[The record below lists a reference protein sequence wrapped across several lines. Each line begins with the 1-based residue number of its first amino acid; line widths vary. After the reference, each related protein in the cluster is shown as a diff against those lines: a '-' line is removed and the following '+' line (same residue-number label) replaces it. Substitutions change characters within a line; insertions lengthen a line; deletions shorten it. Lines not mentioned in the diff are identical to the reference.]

1 MPFKLAAFGRHIEID
16 SRLPHALYVFTNR
29 HEFAWSRTE
38 WFEHPDGKWRRWVME
53 KRHSSGPEDTA
64 ALLPG
69 IREYGETRPEVTA
82 G

>member
-16 SRLPHALYVFTNR
+16 SRLPHALYVFTSR

-38 WFEHPDGKWRRWVME
+38 WFEQPCGKWRHWVIE
-53 KRHSSGPEDTA
+53 KRHGSGSKSDNTLQLNFEPQGE
-64 ALLPG
+64 
-69 IREYGETRPEVTA
+69 IRTEVSA

>member
-16 SRLPHALYVFTNR
+16 SRLPHALYVFTSR

-38 WFEHPDGKWRRWVME
+38 WFEQPCGRWRHWVIE
-53 KRHSSGPEDTA
+53 KRHGNGSQNTN
-64 ALLPG
+64 ALLQE
-69 IREYGETRPEVTA
+69 IVQRGESRPEVTA